1 LDRRKLWF
9 VLLVAALAAVMLAG
23 MTGVALG
30 TPAAFRTPL
39 MMCRTQVGWVTVTH
53 AFETD
58 TSVQGLDGVDG
69 KGDLLVRYELDPAF
83 AAQGWRLR
91 RMQVAVGDTPSE
103 IPMRLGEPVTYLF
116 PWRVSLA
123 PGVTAYTFRI
133 PVAECG
139 LIDGEGVVF
148 AAHADIRKGLFERDA
163 WGQGNRFPWSR
174 RGAMYFI
181 VDCTNPKPPV

>member
-1 LDRRKLWF
+1 VQQ
-9 VLLVAALAAVMLAG
+9 VLAEDSNFDMIIH
-23 MTGVALG
+23 LG
-30 TPAAFRTPL
+30 DYLRDA
-39 MMCRTQVGWVTVTH
+39 
-53 AFETD
+53 E
-58 TSVQGLDGVDG
+58 
-69 KGDLLVRYELDPAF
+69 DLENEYPNIKVEYVYGNCDF
-83 AAQGWRLR
+83 
-91 RMQVAVGDTPSE
+91 MVGDTPSE